1 MLFLLGFLCAA
12 YVVVVFAVRKERR
25 AGRAAVSAAARP
37 TLPTDDQP
45 PPAAVGW
52 PPDGPDFPLY
62 VADGFAAI
70 DAYLSEGFAT

>member
-1 MLFLLGFLCAA
+1 MLFLLGFLCTA
-12 YVVVVFAVRKERR
+12 YVVVVVALRRERR

-37 TLPTDDQP
+37 TLPADDQP
-45 PPAAVGW
+45 PPAAVDW
-52 PPDGPDFPLY
+52 PPEGPDLPLY

>member
-12 YVVVVFAVRKERR
+12 YVVVVVALRKERR
-25 AGRAAVSAAARP
+25 AGRAAACAVARP
-37 TLPTDDQP
+37 TLPADDQP

-52 PPDGPDFPLY
+52 PPEGPDLPHY